1 MLSEVHVVLNGD
13 IFCRDLNIDGLAI
26 DFIFCV
32 DVWLPYVSLGAV
44 AAHGSKDSAR
54 FVNQNTTL
62 DIFRNFRRFVC
73 QLVENTSW
81 ITYNT
86 KWIRGSC

>member
-32 DVWLPYVSLGAV
+32 DVWLPCVSLGAV
-44 AAHGSKDSAR
+44 AVHGLKDSAR
-54 FVNQNTTL
+54 VVNQNTAME
-62 DIFRNFRRFVC
+62 ICKNFGRFVC
-73 QLVENTSW
+73 QLLEKTSW
-81 ITYNT
+81 IAYQHEVD
-86 KWIRGSC
+86 SD

>member
-32 DVWLPYVSLGAV
+32 DVWFPLVPLLPMVPKIVL
-44 AAHGSKDSAR
+44 DLQIRIQQWISAEISEGL
-54 FVNQNTTL
+54 FAN
-62 DIFRNFRRFVC
+62 
-73 QLVENTSW
+73 S
-81 ITYNT
+81 
-86 KWIRGSC
+86 